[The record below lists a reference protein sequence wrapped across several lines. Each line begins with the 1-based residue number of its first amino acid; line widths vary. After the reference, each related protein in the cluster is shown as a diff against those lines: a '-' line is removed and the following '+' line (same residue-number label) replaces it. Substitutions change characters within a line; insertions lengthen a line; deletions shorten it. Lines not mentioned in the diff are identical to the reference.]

1 MGQKILI
8 IGTDETYNSFIESKI
23 AALGIEQSIIDTVE
37 KATDR
42 LNDGE
47 TDVVFINDKT
57 LDDSFPETIQLLK
70 ATTSSPAI
78 LVTGEGAPGIVEVAV
93 KSGCSA
99 YILHDTFLKDFRKQL
114 NLLWKNRGTNKQSQ
128 VIIEDTQIKIS
139 DKKPKIIIVDD
150 SSLLRK
156 LTKKMLP
163 ENDYE
168 VIVAENGKDCLKKLN
183 SFSPDVILSDIV
195 MPEMSGIELCKT
207 IKSSR
212 KFKHIPVLLMST
224 ESEIGRKITGF
235 NVGAADYLTK
245 PFEEEELRA
254 RITTHFLQKLLV
266 SDLKI
271 ENSKRKRAEEEL
283 QEYTN
288 KLEDIVVERT
298 KEIQTSNEQLVKE
311 ISDRKIIQAELE
323 QNQKKYREL
332 IETINEW
339 IWEVSNQNILTYSS
353 PQIIDILGHTPGEV
367 VGKPP
372 SVLMSKEEAR
382 RLISFVTE
390 NEKNTD
396 KLKSYRHTCEHK
408 DKSKIDIDS
417 SIVPF
422 YDENNIVMGYR
433 GVSRDIT
440 FIKKSQKEKARLEH
454 QLLHSEKM
462 ASIGQL
468 AAGVAHEINNPIGF
482 VNSNLHTLSDYLID
496 IKSLLE
502 KQETMLS
509 DISSDKLDEKETEMI
524 ADIKRHAKD
533 LDIEFI
539 INDSNELIND
549 CKDGINRVKEIV
561 ISLKDFAH
569 PGEKKKSFADIN
581 GNIDS
586 TLAIVWNEL
595 KYNTEIEKN
604 YGDIPEVKCNIQELN
619 QVFMNLLV
627 NAGHA
632 IETHGTITIKTSRVG
647 EDNVEIKISDTGS
660 GIPEEVKSKVFDPFF
675 TTKEVGKGTGLGLN
689 LSYNIIA
696 KHGGTIEVE
705 SEVGKGTTFTIIL
718 AAQSG
723 EEDSE
728 EEENN
733 V

>member
-8 IGTDETYNSFIESKI
+8 IGTDESYNSFIESNT
-23 AALGIEQSIIDTVE
+23 ATLGIELSIIETVE

-42 LNDGE
+42 LNDSE
-47 TDVVFINDKT
+47 TDIVFINDKT
-57 LDDSFPETIQLLK
+57 VDDSFSETIQLLK

-78 LVTGEGAPGIVEVAV
+78 LVTGEGAPDIVEAAV

-99 YILHDTFLKDFRKQL
+99 YLPHNTFLKDFRKQL

-128 VIIEDTQIKIS
+128 EIIENTQIQLPH
-139 DKKPKIIIVDD
+139 KKPKIIIVDD

-163 ENDYE
+163 EDDYE
-168 VIVAENGKDCLKKLN
+168 VIVAENGKDCLKKLD

-207 IKSSR
+207 IKTSR

-254 RITTHFLQKLLV
+254 RITTHFLQKQLI
-266 SDLKI
+266 SDLKV

-283 QEYTN
+283 QDYTN
-288 KLEDIVVERT
+288 KLEDIVEERT
-298 KEIQTSNEQLVKE
+298 KEIKTSNELLVKE

-323 QNQKKYREL
+323 KNQRKYREL

-353 PQIIDILGHTPGEV
+353 PQVFDILGYSPEDV
-367 VGKPP
+367 VGKP
-372 SVLMSKEEAR
+372 SSTLMPKEEAR

-390 NEKNTD
+390 NEKNAD
-396 KLKSYRHTCEHK
+396 KLKSYRHTCEHR
-408 DKSKIDIDS
+408 DKSKVDIDS

-539 INDSNELIND
+539 ISDSNELIGD
-549 CKDGINRVKEIV
+549 CKDGINRVKDIV

-595 KYNTEIEKN
+595 KYNAEIEKN

-660 GIPEEVKSKVFDPFF
+660 GIPEEAKSKIFDPFF

-718 AAQSG
+718 AAHSG
-723 EEDSE
+723 EEDSKE
-728 EEENN
+728 VNN